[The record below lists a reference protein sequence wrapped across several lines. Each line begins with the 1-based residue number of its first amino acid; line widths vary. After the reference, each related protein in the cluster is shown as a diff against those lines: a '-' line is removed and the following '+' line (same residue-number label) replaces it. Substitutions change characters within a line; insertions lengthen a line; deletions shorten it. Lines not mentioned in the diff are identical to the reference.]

1 MRLCI
6 SAIQYGATRAPII
19 SLKILPKQLYNHLI
33 QIVTMVSIETNAKNL
48 ATLLKKKEKL
58 EANSRKLNEEIT
70 KQQSKLNTQFDK
82 IGLDTN
88 FS

>member
-1 MRLCI
+1 MRVI
-6 SAIQYGATRAPII
+6 EDFVRHVIVIG
-19 SLKILPKQLYNHLI
+19 LKVSKQLYNHRF
-33 QIVTMVSIETNAKNL
+33 QRNTMVSIETNAKTL

-70 KQQSKLNTQFDK
+70 KAQSKLNGQFDK
-82 IGLDTN
+82 LGLDTN

>member
-1 MRLCI
+1 
-6 SAIQYGATRAPII
+6 
-19 SLKILPKQLYNHLI
+19 
-33 QIVTMVSIETNAKNL
+33 MVSIETNAKTL

-58 EANSRKLNEEIT
+58 EANTRKLNEEIT